1 MDKRIKNLIDSG
13 NTDYMMDYFS
23 DVYYIAID
31 EDYEEGTQQED
42 LYLVYNYIYT
52 KLKSIA
58 DKHEINPQRLPLLD
72 EVNGRLKQIKILYQN
87 KNYDEALYEYD
98 KVIEIIRKYISGFVP
113 YLYDVRKVI
122 DNPDLIDRKQELIDS
137 WAMADKENPLNK
149 PQIISDKDED
159 GWIVMDSEGR
169 LETDKEVEARVE
181 QTLKW
186 RQKTLDSSTFANKEM
201 FMRWYQFI
209 CNIKELS
216 SLNIKI
222 IENRNKIYYKVQESK
237 LKQFKLDK
245 EFYNKLL
252 KIMEHDKDN
261 EVYWYHGTQDLD
273 SAYSILEHGL
283 IMAKD
288 ELTTTAYSEFSP
300 DKLLLY
306 SRGFCGEIGRDAVVI
321 FRQPRT
327 KNGVVDIIKKNTKKI
342 KVSQSGL
349 GLFQDKLD
357 YIIPSEYMVGIVNK
371 RDHKVIYANDLLNK
385 QSKGL

>member
-1 MDKRIKNLIDSG
+1 M
-13 NTDYMMDYFS
+13 
-23 DVYYIAID
+23 
-31 EDYEEGTQQED
+31 
-42 LYLVYNYIYT
+42 
-52 KLKSIA
+52 
-58 DKHEINPQRLPLLD
+58 
-72 EVNGRLKQIKILYQN
+72 YQC

-98 KVIEIIRKYISGFVP
+98 KVMESIRKYISRFVP
-113 YLYDVRKVI
+113 HLIDVQKVI
-122 DNPDLIDRKQELIDS
+122 NNPDLIDKKQELIDS
-137 WAMADKENPLNK
+137 WAMEDKENPLNK

-159 GWIVMDSEGR
+159 GWIIMDSEGR
-169 LETDKEVEARVE
+169 LETEEEVKARVE

-216 SLNIKI
+216 SLNVKI

-237 LKQFKLDK
+237 LKQFKLDE
-245 EFYNKLL
+245 EFYNELL

-283 IMAKD
+283 IMAKNK
-288 ELTTTAYSEFSP
+288 LTTTAYSEITP

-306 SRGFCGEIGRDAVVI
+306 SRGFGGEIGRDAVVI
-321 FRQPRT
+321 FKQPRT
-327 KNGVVDIIKKNTKKI
+327 ENGVVDIIKKNTKKI

-349 GLFQDKLD
+349 GGFEYKLK

-371 RDHKVIYANDLLNK
+371 RDHKIIYANELKSNQDLK
-385 QSKGL
+385 V